1 MSEEAKTNEAAEASA
16 DGTARRSIK
25 KRRVGLVVSDKM
37 DKSVVV
43 RVTRRAPHPLY
54 KKVLRRH
61 RRYMAHDEQNECKIG
76 DTVEIVECRPL
87 SKRKS
92 WRVRRVLSHGN

>member
-1 MSEEAKTNEAAEASA
+1 MSEAAKEEAKP
-16 DGTARRSIK
+16 ARQSIRK
-25 KRRVGLVVSDKM
+25 HRVGIVVSDKM
-37 DKSVVV
+37 DKSIVV

-61 RRYMAHDEQNECKIG
+61 HKYMAHDERNECKVG

-92 WRVRRVLSHGN
+92 WRVHKVLSRGN